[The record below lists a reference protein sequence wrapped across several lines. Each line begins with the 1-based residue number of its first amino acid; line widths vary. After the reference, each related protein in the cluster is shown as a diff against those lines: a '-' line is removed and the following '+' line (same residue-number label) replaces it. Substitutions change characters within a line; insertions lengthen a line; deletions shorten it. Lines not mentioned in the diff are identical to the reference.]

1 MTKNKAEKQTKRK
14 RGRKV
19 STSDLN
25 YLQKHTDFDE
35 EEIREWFEVFLKVTI
50 YNMSEL

>member
-1 MTKNKAEKQTKRK
+1 MTGNRAEKQTKRK
-14 RGRKV
+14 RGRNV

-35 EEIREWFEVFLKVTI
+35 EEIREWFEVFLKVII
-50 YNMSEL
+50 YNLM